1 MPSESNPNANIHA
14 NPQTSHPANP
24 HRNPHSNPH
33 QYALYVVTDIK
44 VSGGLSHERQAEL
57 CFAGGCDA
65 LQLREKDADNDGL
78 IATAKKIVALKQRF
92 ERENQKYHPL
102 FFVND
107 NIDAAVKSGA
117 DGVHL
122 GQDDM
127 PLSEA
132 RRLMPKSTGF
142 LIGISVGNVDEALR
156 AVSDGAD
163 YVALSPVFDTTSKDD
178 AGSGKGLKMLSE
190 IKKAVG
196 ADYPV
201 IAIGGINASNAKSVM
216 NAGSDGC
223 AVISAVLAKPD
234 VIAAVK
240 ELRRVI
246 LS

>member
-1 MPSESNPNANIHA
+1 MPSESNPHANTHA
-14 NPQTSHPANP
+14 NPHP
-24 HRNPHSNPH
+24 
-33 QYALYVVTDIK
+33 YALYVVTDIK
-44 VSGGLSHERQAEL
+44 VSGGLTHERQAEL

-65 LQLREKDADNDGL
+65 LQLREKDTDTAGMT
-78 IATAKKIVALKQRF
+78 ATAKNIVAIKQRF
-92 ERENQKYHPL
+92 ESENPNYHPL

-107 NIDAAVKSGA
+107 NIDAAIQSGA

-156 AVSDGAD
+156 AVADGAD

-190 IKKAVG
+190 IRKAVG
-196 ADYPV
+196 ADCPV

-234 VIAAVK
+234 VTAAVK

>member
-1 MPSESNPNANIHA
+1 MPSESNSHGNPHGNVHANSHA
-14 NPQTSHPANP
+14 NPHTNP
-24 HRNPHSNPH
+24 HTNPNP
-33 QYALYVVTDIK
+33 YALYIVTDIK

-65 LQLREKDADNDGL
+65 LQLREKDTGYEGL
-78 IATAKKIVALKQRF
+78 IATAKNIVALKQLF
-92 ERENQKYHPL
+92 ERENPNYHPL

-107 NIDAAVKSGA
+107 NIDVAVKSGA
-117 DGVHL
+117 NGVHL

-142 LIGISVGNVDEALR
+142 LIGISVGNVEEALR
-156 AVSDGAD
+156 AAADGAD

-190 IKKAVG
+190 IRKAVG
-196 ADYPV
+196 NDFPV

-216 NAGSDGC
+216 DAGSDGC

-234 VIAAVK
+234 VTAAVR
-240 ELRRVI
+240 ELRKII

>member
-1 MPSESNPNANIHA
+1 MPAKSHPPVLHPNA
-14 NPQTSHPANP
+14 PHP
-24 HRNPHSNPH
+24 
-33 QYALYVVTDIK
+33 YALYVVTDIK
-44 VSGGLSHERQAEL
+44 VSGGLTHERQAEL

-65 LQLREKDADNDGL
+65 LQLREKDCGDTGL
-78 IATAKKIVALKQRF
+78 TATAKNIVAIKQRF
-92 ERENQKYHPL
+92 ETENPNYHPL

-107 NIDAAVKSGA
+107 NIDAAIKSGA

-142 LIGISVGNVDEALR
+142 LIGISVGSVAEALS
-156 AVSDGAD
+156 AVAEGAD

-178 AGSGKGLKMLSE
+178 AGSGKGLKVLAQ
-190 IKKAVG
+190 IRGAVG
-196 ADYPV
+196 DEFPV
-201 IAIGGINASNAKSVM
+201 IAIGGINASNAKSVTD
-216 NAGSDGC
+216 AGADGC

-234 VIAAVK
+234 VTAAVK